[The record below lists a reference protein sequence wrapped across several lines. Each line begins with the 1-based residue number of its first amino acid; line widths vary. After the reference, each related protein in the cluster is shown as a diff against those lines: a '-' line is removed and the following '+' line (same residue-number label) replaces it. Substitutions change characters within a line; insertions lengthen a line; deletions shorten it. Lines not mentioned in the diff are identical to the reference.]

1 MFRSA
6 ANSSKNLQ
14 ISSLDLSYNQIAAL
28 DLSTFWNLPFLDHL
42 SLSGNPLKF
51 IDPMTMGA
59 LGMAKKITSL
69 RQQINP
75 FSKE

>member
-1 MFRSA
+1 
-6 ANSSKNLQ
+6 
-14 ISSLDLSYNQIAAL
+14 
-28 DLSTFWNLPFLDHL
+28 LSTFWNLPFLDHL